1 MKTIE
6 ININITFLII
16 LLISLLFIFLSLIL
30 YFNKS
35 ERTKWIVIKIEN
47 EDKVIYLHSILQNL
61 AKWNKRNN
69 DENLYFFIMEKVDSF
84 LYPEKAKTLEYQKRE
99 DVNYSIKDVENYLRT
114 IKENKNKQEI
124 KSFLYGLE
132 QFKPYLKKE
141 ETKDL
146 VQKIK
151 KELEE

>member
-16 LLISLLFIFLSLIL
+16 LLISLFIFLSLIL

-35 ERTKWIVIKIEN
+35 ERT
-47 EDKVIYLHSILQNL
+47 
-61 AKWNKRNN
+61 KWNKRNN